1 QCDGDKTNS
10 EVCSNCRRRGVKCT
24 FNAPV
29 RKRGP
34 RPRSRHQ
41 TPSTGDSNIH
51 QERLPG
57 TPSEIENIGDTRPM
71 SLASPA
77 VPSISA
83 PSPGHF
89 PPDRHLHP
97 LSSPFV
103 PVPPPPSAADDIL
116 QRLLQILPSAS
127 GRTPADLSA
136 ECIDL
141 YLRHLFP
148 ITPLVH
154 EASIRATWTRTFEY
168 GRAPLT
174 PEPYAASPATNGS
187 VSGEGFTDWPYQ
199 RDLALLTAICATASS
214 LLPSHLFASGQLVA
228 GHFLKASRDLLRLHQ
243 DQDIE
248 RPKAASVIVR
258 YLHSISTHAL
268 GNTRVSWYIMGE
280 AIRLALEMRLY
291 DEATL
296 AGLDPVEAQLRRSVY
311 WQLHTGDRSA
321 AILNERPF
329 SLHQLTLDAPLSLR
343 QLGDEDVHLLDA
355 RKPWNTPA
363 FVQCINAGFNLSTR
377 LFTTAATV
385 LVGLRLLEDFAA
397 SPSGAA
403 DLVRGQEAAMVD
415 AVLDFRRVLDD
426 VPPWLE
432 RPWLAE
438 LGDDADSADRQRD
451 ALWAQHVNLKLTF
464 HCLRL
469 ILLQRAAT
477 AGRASLL
484 GFGDNQRLLTMQ
496 ETDVARD
503 MLACI
508 QAAPFQALQING
520 EPCVEKIRQA
530 GASLLR
536 ISQGGEP
543 HVAERARGDFQVL
556 LNILT
561 RLDSKVSAAMCQDVV
576 ME

>member
-1 QCDGDKTNS
+1 
-10 EVCSNCRRRGVKCT
+10 
-24 FNAPV
+24 
-29 RKRGP
+29 
-34 RPRSRHQ
+34 
-41 TPSTGDSNIH
+41 
-51 QERLPG
+51 
-57 TPSEIENIGDTRPM
+57 
-71 SLASPA
+71 
-77 VPSISA
+77 
-83 PSPGHF
+83 
-89 PPDRHLHP
+89 
-97 LSSPFV
+97 
-103 PVPPPPSAADDIL
+103 
-116 QRLLQILPSAS
+116 
-127 GRTPADLSA
+127 
-136 ECIDL
+136 
-141 YLRHLFP
+141 
-148 ITPLVH
+148 
-154 EASIRATWTRTFEY
+154 
-168 GRAPLT
+168 
-174 PEPYAASPATNGS
+174 
-187 VSGEGFTDWPYQ
+187 
-199 RDLALLTAICATASS
+199 
-214 LLPSHLFASGQLVA
+214 
-228 GHFLKASRDLLRLHQ
+228 
-243 DQDIE
+243 
-248 RPKAASVIVR
+248 
-258 YLHSISTHAL
+258 
-268 GNTRVSWYIMGE
+268 MGE

-291 DEATL
+291 DEASL
-296 AGLDPVEAQLRRSVY
+296 AGLDPAEAQLRRTVY

-329 SLHQLTLDAPLSLR
+329 SLHHLTLDAPLSLR
-343 QLGDEDVHLLDA
+343 HLSDEDTHLLDP

-377 LFTTAATV
+377 LFSCAAAV
-385 LVGLRLLEDFAA
+385 LLGLRQLEDFTL

-403 DLVRGQEAAMVD
+403 DLVRGQEAAMID

-426 VPPWLE
+426 MPPWLE

-438 LGDDADSADRQRD
+438 LGDDRDSADRQRD

-469 ILLQRAAT
+469 ILLQRAAAT
-477 AGRASLL
+477 GRASLL
-484 GFGDNQRLLTMQ
+484 GFGGDPRLLAMQ

-576 ME
+576 MT